1 MGETNFIEVEM
12 LSRLGT
18 VEPKYLKNTS
28 NPFVQ
33 VFLLRNMSLFS
44 NLEKVSTFINQELPK
59 IKYFSEYLRKGQQ
72 VTEEQ
77 KVFSSILLGFQNKS
91 LIHIKDAE
99 KKALIRLSEVLKQ
112 YEIKNEDEMRDELE
126 DFEDVH
132 YS

>member
-12 LSRLGT
+12 LNRLGT

-77 KVFSSILLGFQNKS
+77 KVFSSILFGFQNKS
-91 LIHIKDAE
+91 LIHIKDA
-99 KKALIRLSEVLKQ
+99 
-112 YEIKNEDEMRDELE
+112 
-126 DFEDVH
+126 
-132 YS
+132 